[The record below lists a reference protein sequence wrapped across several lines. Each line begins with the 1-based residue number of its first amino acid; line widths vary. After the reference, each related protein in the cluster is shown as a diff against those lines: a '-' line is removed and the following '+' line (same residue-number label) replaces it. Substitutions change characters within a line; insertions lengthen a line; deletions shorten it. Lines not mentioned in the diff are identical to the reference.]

1 MMEIIK
7 PSALTAEFLNL
18 GQNGIPLF
26 ICTDAP
32 RVRKKLDDAGY
43 EMVSIN
49 RILSKALLEFLP
61 DERPKHVEAEFRKLL
76 NYHVP
81 ILITDFEMLFDPR
94 YEIDVIRL
102 FCEKARI
109 VNVAIIWPGKFANG
123 NLTYADPECED
134 YHEYNCDSYQI
145 RIVQ

>member
-1 MMEIIK
+1 MEIIK
-7 PSALTAEFLNL
+7 PSALTLEFLNS
-18 GQNGIPLF
+18 GPNGIPLF

-32 RVRKKLDDAGY
+32 RTKRKLDEAGFN
-43 EMVSIN
+43 VVRIN
-49 RILSKALLEFLP
+49 TLLAKSLLNYP
-61 DERPKHVEAEFRKLL
+61 VKDRPKHIESELKELL

-94 YEIDVIRL
+94 YEIDVIKF

-109 VNVAIIWPGKFANG
+109 INVAVKWPGKCADG
-123 NLTYADPECED
+123 QLIYAEPECAD
-134 YHEYNCDSYQI
+134 YHKYNCDSYQI